1 MIFHKSIEYI
11 IEFVVYV
18 VGLDRLSVGESFA
31 RCEKM
36 ERSDIEHIPPPHRVE
51 FGSRNQANYTLGGS
65 GPSRITE
72 ASSVIIEHFV
82 VFRIGVCC

>member
-1 MIFHKSIEYI
+1 
-11 IEFVVYV
+11 
-18 VGLDRLSVGESFA
+18 
-31 RCEKM
+31 M
-36 ERSDIEHIPPPHRVE
+36 ERLDIEHIPPPHRVE

-72 ASSVIIEHFV
+72 ASSVIIENFV